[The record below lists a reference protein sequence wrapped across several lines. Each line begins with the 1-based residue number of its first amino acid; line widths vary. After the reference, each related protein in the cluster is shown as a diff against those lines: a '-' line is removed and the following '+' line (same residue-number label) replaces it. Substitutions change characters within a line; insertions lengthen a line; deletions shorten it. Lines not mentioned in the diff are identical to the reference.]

1 VQNKAR
7 HHSHIFKN
15 KACVRRKQTSF
26 NLIIGRLS
34 NKSNDAELPLLTF
47 GFVKKYAIL
56 NSY

>member
-15 KACVRRKQTSF
+15 KACVRRKQASL
-26 NLIIGRLS
+26 NVIVDRLS
-34 NKSNDAELPLLTF
+34 HESNDAELPLLTF
-47 GFVKKYAIL
+47 GFVKKYTIL